1 MDERLKTDCICMDVM
16 TNAYKFML
24 GEIGVSEF
32 ISAHNFFG
40 TWFFDYNIEKTN
52 LLNAILIIEI
62 DSSIKEYNQ
71 HQNSISKEKLRIKI
85 KKILEMYSSL

>member
-1 MDERLKTDCICMDVM
+1 MEDRLKTDCICMDVM
-16 TNAYKFML
+16 SNAYEFML
-24 GEIGVSEF
+24 GEIDVSEF

-40 TWFFDYNIEKTN
+40 TWFFDYDIEKTN
-52 LLNAILIIEI
+52 LLNAIFIMEI

-85 KKILEMYSSL
+85 QKILEMYSSL